1 MDEEIRMMELMA
13 DIDAAL
19 SRHNA
24 TTLEVMVA
32 GEKLMVSAYRQVVRD
47 NPQCNAR
54 QLAESICQKVLQR
67 LMDGTGTEELVEN

>member
-32 GEKLMVSAYRQVVRD
+32 GERLITSAFRQIVRD

-67 LMDGTGTEELVEN
+67 LMDGTGTTVMMES

>member
-32 GEKLMVSAYRQVVRD
+32 GEKLMVSAYRQVVTD